1 MGDALIDMEIALV
14 KAWGWSLRDIDGTSI
29 ESLLPFISR
38 FNGSGGGQPTV
49 KKACD
54 QVDWL

>member
-38 FNGSGGGQPTV
+38 FNGGGGRPKI
-49 KKACD
+49 KKSCD
-54 QVDWL
+54 QVGWL